1 MFALCEKIEAPLRI
15 LYYYNMTTVFI
26 RYADS
31 SDARMIADISR
42 TTFFDSFASQNTK
55 ENIDKFMSAQF
66 NREALMKEV
75 GAEGNIFLL
84 AFEEEELLGYVRM
97 RESENP
103 VRLGD
108 VDSIEIARIYVTRQS
123 IGKGVG
129 KALMKRCID
138 IAVEK
143 GKETIWLGVWEHNQ
157 RAIEFYTKSGFEK
170 FGEHI
175 FMLGDDPQT
184 DWLMKKG
191 L

>member
-1 MFALCEKIEAPLRI
+1 
-15 LYYYNMTTVFI
+15 MTTVFI
-26 RYADS
+26 RYADP
-31 SDARMIADISR
+31 SDAMMIADISR
-42 TTFFDSFASQNTK
+42 TTFFDSFSSQNTK
-55 ENIDKFMSAQF
+55 ENIDKFMSVQF

-84 AFEEEELLGYVRM
+84 AFEGEELLGYVRM

-103 VRLGD
+103 AGLGEA
-108 VDSIEIARIYVTRQS
+108 DSIEIARIYVTRQS

-143 GKETIWLGVWEHNQ
+143 GKEIIWLGVWEHNQ